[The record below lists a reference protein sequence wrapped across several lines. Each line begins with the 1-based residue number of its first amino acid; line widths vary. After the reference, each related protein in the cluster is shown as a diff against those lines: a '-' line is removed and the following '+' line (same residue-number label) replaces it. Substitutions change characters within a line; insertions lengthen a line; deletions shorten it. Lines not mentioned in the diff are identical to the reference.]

1 MAVEAR
7 LRVERTVISGDELVH
22 GIVVDVLDSD
32 VSLKWLALAQSGF
45 FRDGSRETA
54 EGQSHEDAV
63 EPHLIGIDGLVP
75 EHFVGHG
82 SGLVLQLF
90 HQCLH
95 CLQVLL
101 FRQLLVHASDK
112 VAGADIV
119 EVIVRQ
125 VVAAYF
131 ALFIDHGVGVEL
143 AVVHDF
149 LVTVAQVGVKHAF
162 QLDAHHIAP
171 LGLAR
176 KVEHIAL
183 RCALHF
189 TVGHP
194 LRIVLIRLV
203 KQGKTT
209 VDEEIVETHIA
220 CLAAHEVTLFHTI
233 EMTVLHIDVV
243 DVSIL
248 VKSNDLYAV
257 L

>member
-1 MAVEAR
+1 MAVQSG
-7 LRVERTVISGDELVH
+7 LRVERALIGCSELVH

-54 EGQSHEDAV
+54 EGQAHEDSV
-63 EPHLIGIDGLVP
+63 EPHLIGINGFVP
-75 EHFVGHG
+75 VDLVGHG
-82 SGLVLQLF
+82 AWLVLQL
-90 HQCLH
+90 LH
-95 CLQVLL
+95 ERLHSLEVFLL
-101 FRQLLVHASDK
+101 GQLLVHASHK
-112 VAGADIV
+112 MTRAYLV
-119 EVIVRQ
+119 EVVVED
-125 VVAAYF
+125 VVAANL
-131 ALFIDHGVGVEL
+131 ALPIDHGVGVEL

-171 LGLAR
+171 LGLAC

-248 VKSNDLYAV
+248 VKSDDLYAV